1 VRLLTPTLNAAMLDE
16 RRQPAWKILVYDVRS
31 TTDTINNLV
40 RGDALLALTG
50 PRDFTKDVLVATL
63 EEVAGDFNGDGVA
76 ASSLSLTISDPLGKF
91 DPLLTLVA
99 PTGDGRWLRDGNVV
113 RVLEGDARVPEADWV
128 TTFTGELVGQA
139 GVRRGRVARASEI
152 TMDAVDRAA
161 RFLRFPVTSDT
172 FGIGSTLLTIGTLIA
187 QTDMALDSSEILLG
201 GWGAQVTGH
210 FSTQFVE
217 EPPLVALAHL
227 MFPDGFMPRFTGAG
241 KLAQTSGII
250 TKAPA
255 RSYPDSDLIQDIER
269 PKHRIKAKNRVTVRG
284 LSATMTKITQPFQ
297 KLAEV
302 NITTGFFARDEEI
315 RVTWSED
322 ETKLVQNTRMKV
334 LRSINGGLL
343 DFAATETYT
352 EEPKSPEGSVA
363 GTIEVGTGFAPY
375 IIVFFTG
382 IYIGMQ
388 AIPRPVVA
396 PGGSGFT
403 IPVQDVIAAAA
414 LSVVMLLM
422 SQIGRG
428 QYQIEGEPFEYVFQE
443 IVGTAQ
449 VQGLSE
455 DEVNVLDISNHLI
468 QTQAVADTTAQNV
481 LRREVAKANVRAVTM
496 LVDLL
501 LEPDDVFELAAES
514 RKFMIRSQSRT
525 LRRGADAV
533 VAVLDCFEVTP
544 GLVP

>member
-1 VRLLTPTLNAAMLDE
+1 MLDE

-31 TTDTINNLV
+31 TTDTINNVV

-50 PRDFTKDVLVATL
+50 PRDFTKDVLSAVL

-76 ASSLSLTISDPLGKF
+76 ASTLSLTIEDPQGKF

-113 RVLEGDARVPEADWV
+113 RIIEGDARVAEADWV

-139 GVRRGRVARASEI
+139 GVKRGRVARASEI
-152 TMDAVDRAA
+152 TMDAVDRTA

-172 FGIGSTLLTIGTLIA
+172 FGLGATLLSIATSIA
-187 QTDMALDSSEILLG
+187 QNDMALDSSEILLG

-210 FSTQFVE
+210 HSTQFVE

-255 RSYPDSDLIQDIER
+255 RSYADSDLIQDIER

-284 LSATMTKITQPFQ
+284 LSATLTKITQPFQ

-322 ETKLVQNTRMKV
+322 ETKLAQNTRMKV
-334 LRSINGGLL
+334 LRSVNGGLL
-343 DFAATETYT
+343 DFGATENYT
-352 EEPKSPEGSVA
+352 EEPKSPEGSVS
-363 GTIEVGTGFAPY
+363 GEITVGTGFAPY
-375 IIVFFTG
+375 VVVFLTG
-382 IYIGMQ
+382 IYVALQ
-388 AIPRPVVA
+388 AIPRVVVVVSF
-396 PGGSGFT
+396 GGGGGFT
-403 IPVQDVIAAAA
+403 IPAQDIVAASS
-414 LSVVMLLM
+414 LSVALMLM
-422 SQIGRG
+422 AQIGRG
-428 QYQIEGEPFEYVFQE
+428 HYLIEGEPFEYVFQE
-443 IVGTAQ
+443 IVATAE
-449 VQGLSE
+449 VQGLTN
-455 DEVNVLDISNHLI
+455 DDANVLDISNHLI
-468 QTQAVADTTAQNV
+468 QTQAVADTAAMNV
-481 LRREVAKANVRAVTM
+481 LRREVAKANLRAVTM
-496 LVDLL
+496 LVDLV

-525 LRRGADAV
+525 LRRGAEAV
-533 VAVLDCFEVTP
+533 VAVMECFEVTP